1 MKGETM
7 AKDNRVKM
15 TLLLDSDT
23 INILKEYSYVT
34 NKNTNVSNAIREIAK
49 TYGKEK
55 LQQNKLREAETNLA

>member
-55 LQQNKLREAETNLA
+55 LQQNKLREAETDLA

>member
-1 MKGETM
+1 M

-55 LQQNKLREAETNLA
+55 LQQNKLREAETDLA